1 MNHARYM
8 RDRAA
13 DFANMA
19 LTTSDPVAARS
30 FHEMAMICRA
40 KAEQL
45 ERHARDREFA
55 EPR

>member
-40 KAEQL
+40 KADQL

>member
-1 MNHARYM
+1 MNHASYM

-19 LTTSDPVAARS
+19 LTTSDPMAAKS

-45 ERHARDREFA
+45 ERRAREKEFA